1 MRSHWKYKIDYIGF
15 PESHLKVSGVYIID
29 DVYVGASKHIRS
41 RIIKHCNNAMNNIK
55 CNIGLNE
62 YLKMKISDNEP
73 IELMLLE
80 DDIYREGEF
89 IINFKPVFNQTTISY
104 SNKKLR

>member
-1 MRSHWKYKIDYIGF
+1 
-15 PESHLKVSGVYIID
+15 
-29 DVYVGASKHIRS
+29 
-41 RIIKHCNNAMNNIK
+41 
-55 CNIGLNE
+55 
-62 YLKMKISDNEP
+62 MKISDNEP

-89 IINFKPVFNQTTISY
+89 FINFKPVFNQTTISY